1 MYRPG
6 HHGAAMLAY
15 APVGGVLAALGFEL
29 LALCG
34 GALVVGTTMVP
45 DYDRRVDWLEHRGP
59 THTVWFA
66 LVFGVVTG
74 LLAAAVGPFVLGLDA
89 VPVFALGFVFGAF
102 AVVVH
107 IAADALTP
115 DGVRPFAPLSEAT
128 YAIEVQFAT
137 SAPGNYALL
146 GVGVLVASLA
156 FLVGGTIAG

>member
-1 MYRPG
+1 
-6 HHGAAMLAY
+6 MLAY
-15 APVGGVLAALGFEL
+15 APIGGVLAALGFEL

-45 DYDRRVDWLEHRGP
+45 DYDRRFDWLDRRGP

-66 LVFGVVTG
+66 LGFGVFTG
-74 LLAAAVGPFVLGLDA
+74 LLAAAVGPFVFGLDA
-89 VPVFALGFVFGAF
+89 VLVFGFGFAFGAF

-107 IAADALTP
+107 LVADALTP
-115 DGVRPFAPLSEAT
+115 GGVRPFAPLSEAT
-128 YAIEVQFAT
+128 YAFEVQFAT

-156 FLVGGTIAG
+156 FLIGGTLAG

>member
-15 APVGGVLAALGFEL
+15 APVGGVVAALGFEL

-45 DYDRRVDWLEHRGP
+45 DYDRRLDWLDRRGP

-66 LVFGVVTG
+66 LVFGVFTG
-74 LLAAAVGPFVLGLDA
+74 AVAAVVGPVVLGLGPL
-89 VPVFALGFVFGAF
+89 VVFAVGFVLGAF
-102 AVVVH
+102 AVAIH
-107 IAADALTP
+107 IVADALTP
-115 DGVRPFAPLSEAT
+115 PGVRPFAPLSEVT
-128 YAIEVQFAT
+128 YAFEVQFAT
-137 SAPGNYALL
+137 SAHGNYALL

-156 FLVGGTIAG
+156 FLAGATIAG